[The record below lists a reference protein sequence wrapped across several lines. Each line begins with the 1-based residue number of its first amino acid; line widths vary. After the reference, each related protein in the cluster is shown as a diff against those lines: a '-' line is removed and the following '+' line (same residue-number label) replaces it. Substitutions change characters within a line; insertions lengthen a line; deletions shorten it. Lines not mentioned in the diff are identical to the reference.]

1 MSLLFLPKAFNFT
14 FRCFGD
20 VLQITFVIIQ
30 NFANRIPLIYPNEL
44 VIVKQMIDTERGTA
58 AQVALMGM
66 PPIQLR
72 DLVPLF
78 KRFTKY
84 NAYLT

>member
-1 MSLLFLPKAFNFT
+1 
-14 FRCFGD
+14 
-20 VLQITFVIIQ
+20 
-30 NFANRIPLIYPNEL
+30 
-44 VIVKQMIDTERGTA
+44 MIDTERGTA